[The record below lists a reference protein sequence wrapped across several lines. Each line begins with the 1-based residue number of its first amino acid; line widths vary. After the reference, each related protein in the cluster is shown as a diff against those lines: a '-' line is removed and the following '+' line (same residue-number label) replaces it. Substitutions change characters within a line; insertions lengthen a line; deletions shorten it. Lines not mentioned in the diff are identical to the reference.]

1 MRLFTAKLVK
11 TYLLLWSLQLSV
23 WTFAQE
29 TKLTGRI
36 TTAQGQAI
44 VGANV
49 RLLLQKTG
57 TTTDSLGRFSIT
69 SNRQAGERLKI
80 TCIGYEQIEMVLPKN
95 GQLPLQVTLQP
106 LTQNLGEVVVTGQLQ
121 PQSVRNSVFQ
131 VRVIDRQRIEQ
142 RAATNVVGVLNNELG
157 FRFSNDMA
165 LGTTDVQLLG
175 MSGRNVKILL
185 DGVPMLDRG
194 DTRESLNQIDIHTI
208 ERIEIVEGPMS
219 VSYGTDALAGVIN
232 IITKKANRQRWSI
245 YAKIQEE
252 SVGKEYSLQAHPD
265 FWQGVH
271 VQSIGGTWQNKR
283 WDVSA
288 GLSQNAFG
296 GWQGNATGRSKEW
309 LPKNQILGHFK
320 AGMHKDYG
328 NWYYRNDFLQET
340 IHSLGN
346 VNTNTLQARDQ
357 KYITHRMMHQLQANL
372 RLGSRT
378 SFLLA
383 AAYTDYQRKTQT
395 TILDFTTNKRT
406 LSLGQGEQ
414 DVARFDNAMVRSTLN
429 FKQSATVQWQTGIEM
444 NFDHASGGRIAG
456 SPRIN
461 DYALFVSSVI
471 AFDSAVQIRPGFRL
485 IHNTVYQAPPV
496 IPAINAKIRLSNQL
510 DWRVA
515 YARGFRSPALR
526 ELYFNFFDASHAIKG
541 NPNLKAEES
550 DSFNASLT
558 FHQKRS
564 HWVLTGFYN
573 DFRNLI
579 SYGADPNDPSVSQTI
594 NIDRFKTTGS
604 TLSYTFNSQKIK
616 SSFGFSYIGRYN
628 QLLSDEAYSS
638 QSMRTFLWSPEWN
651 ANVSYTF
658 PQSRTTL
665 GFFYKFTG
673 QQPAYLGEQNSDGS
687 VTVTLSEVKSYQ
699 WADFTL
705 TQLLGKHLQVQTG
718 VKNIANLTRLYNTA
732 NTGSAHS
739 SSTMPM
745 SYGRSYFV
753 GISYQLAQN

>member
-11 TYLLLWSLQLSV
+11 TYLFLWSLQLGAF
-23 WTFAQE
+23 TFAQE
-29 TKLTGRI
+29 TKLSGRI

-57 TTTDSLGRFSIT
+57 TTSDSLGYFSLRHT
-69 SNRQAGERLKI
+69 PHTGERLKV
-80 TCIGYEQIEMVLPKN
+80 TYTGYEPFEIVLTN
-95 GQLPLQVTLQP
+95 GKQPLSIVLQP
-106 LTQNLGEVVVTGQLQ
+106 SVQHLNEVVVTGQLQ

-142 RAATNVVGVLNNELG
+142 RAATNLVGVLNNELG

-194 DTRESLNQIDIHTI
+194 DTRESLNQIDVQTI

-232 IITKKANRQRWSI
+232 IITKKANHQRWSL

-252 SVGKEYSLQAHPD
+252 SVGNEYRLQPQSD

-271 VQSIGGTWQNKR
+271 VQSIGGTWQYKH
-283 WDVSA
+283 WDMAA
-288 GLSQNAFG
+288 GLSQNTFG
-296 GWQGNATGRSKEW
+296 GWQGNSEGRNKEW

-320 AGMHKDYG
+320 VGIHKNYG
-328 NWYYRNDFLQET
+328 NWYYRNDVLQET

-372 RLGSRT
+372 RLGSRV

-395 TILDFTTNKRT
+395 TIIDFTTNKRT

-414 DVARFDNAMVRSTLN
+414 DIARFDNAMLRTTLN
-429 FKQSATVQWQTGIEM
+429 LHHSKTVQWQTGIEM

-471 AFDSAVQIRPGFRL
+471 AFDSVVQIRPGFRL
-485 IHNTVYQAPPV
+485 IHNTVYQAPPL
-496 IPAINAKIRLSNQL
+496 IPAINAKIRLNAQF

-541 NPNLKAEES
+541 NPNLKAETS

-558 FHQKRS
+558 FHQTYTK
-564 HWVLTGFYN
+564 WVLTGFYN

-579 SYGADPNDPSVSQTI
+579 SYGTDPNDPSVSQTI

-604 TLSYTFNSQKIK
+604 TLSYAFHRKQFQYSL
-616 SSFGFSYIGRYN
+616 GFSYIGRYN
-628 QLLSDEAYSS
+628 QLLNDDTYQTQA
-638 QSMRTFLWSPEWN
+638 MPTFLWSPELN
-651 ANVSYTF
+651 ANASYTL
-658 PQSRTTL
+658 PKTRTTL
-665 GFFYKFTG
+665 GVFYKFTG
-673 QQPAYLGEQNSDGS
+673 QQPAYLGQQNSDG
-687 VTVTLSEVKSYQ
+687 TVSITLSQVKSYH
-699 WADFTL
+699 WADVTL
-705 TQLLGKHLQVQTG
+705 TQLFGKHLQVQAG

-753 GISYQLAQN
+753 GLSYQLAKNL